1 MRKLLMN
8 QSSSQA
14 AFAQTDEENINIYTV
29 HSVIHTN
36 TKHHHNNTDDTNIIN
51 INNKV
56 LMLIRN
62 NKIKQLFSVCST
74 GNYS

>member
-14 AFAQTDEENINIYTV
+14 AFTQTDEENINIYTV

-36 TKHHHNNTDDTNIIN
+36 TKHHHNNTDDT
-51 INNKV
+51 
-56 LMLIRN
+56 
-62 NKIKQLFSVCST
+62 KIMQLALKT
-74 GNYS
+74 